1 MVRFATEQLRSGHLP
16 LDGWFP
22 FLGLGSPQFLHYQSL
37 TAIFTGLAGLA
48 VGPDP
53 AFRWSLWRSPVRTRF
68 GPPRPADMSASGRS
82 PARSRPTGRLG
93 ARSLPL
99 LRSALP
105 RPVILRRFFSAIA
118 RQRVRNSPN
127 HRADVPP
134 A

>member
-1 MVRFATEQLRSGHLP
+1 MA
-16 LDGWFP
+16 
-22 FLGLGSPQFLHYQSL
+22 
-37 TAIFTGLAGLA
+37 LAGPYA
-48 VGPDP
+48 
-53 AFRWSLWRSPVRTRF
+53 LWTAP
-68 GPPRPADMSASGRS
+68 ASGYVRVGTIAGTLS
-82 PARSRPTGRLG
+82 ADRTAGR
-93 ARSLPL
+93 AQPPL

>member
-1 MVRFATEQLRSGHLP
+1 MA
-16 LDGWFP
+16 
-22 FLGLGSPQFLHYQSL
+22 
-37 TAIFTGLAGLA
+37 LAGPYA
-48 VGPDP
+48 
-53 AFRWSLWRSPVRTRF
+53 LWTAP
-68 GPPRPADMSASGRS
+68 ASGYVRVGTIAGTLS
-82 PARSRPTGRLG
+82 PTGRLG
-93 ARSLPL
+93 ARSLTL